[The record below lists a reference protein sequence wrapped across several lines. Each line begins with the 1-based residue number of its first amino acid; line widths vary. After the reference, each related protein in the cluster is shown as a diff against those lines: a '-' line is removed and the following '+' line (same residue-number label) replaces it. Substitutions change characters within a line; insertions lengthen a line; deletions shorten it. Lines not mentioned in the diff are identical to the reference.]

1 MGMVYKTMADLIG
14 GTPLLELTHIEQEAK
29 LKATL
34 LAKLEYC
41 NPTGSVKD
49 RTAKAMLDEAEKQ
62 GVLETGAVII
72 EPTSGNTGISLAAI
86 CAVRGYKLVLVMPDT
101 MSMERRQIARAY
113 GADIVLTEG
122 SRGMEGA
129 VARAEELA
137 AITPGAFMPSQFNNP
152 ANPAIH
158 RETTGPEIWRD
169 TDGAVDILVA
179 GVGTGGTLTG
189 TGEYLKA
196 QKPAIKVVAVEP
208 ESSAVLSKG
217 KSGPHKIQGIGA
229 GFIPETLNTEIYDE
243 VIAVASNDAY
253 NAGRRLARKEG
264 ILAGISA
271 GAALWAAVSVA
282 ERPENRGR
290 TIVVILPDTGERYL
304 STELF
309 AE

>member
-137 AITPGAFMPSQFNNP
+137 AITPGAFMPRQFNNP

>member
-29 LKATL
+29 IEATL

-62 GVLETGAVII
+62 GVLEPGAVII

-101 MSMERRQIARAY
+101 MSMERRQIAKAY

-122 SRGMEGA
+122 VRGMEGA

-137 AITPGAFMPSQFNNP
+137 AITLGAFMPRQFNNP

-229 GFIPETLNTEIYDE
+229 GFIPETLNIEIYDE
-243 VIAVASNDAY
+243 VMAVANNDAY

-282 ERPENRGR
+282 GRPENRGR